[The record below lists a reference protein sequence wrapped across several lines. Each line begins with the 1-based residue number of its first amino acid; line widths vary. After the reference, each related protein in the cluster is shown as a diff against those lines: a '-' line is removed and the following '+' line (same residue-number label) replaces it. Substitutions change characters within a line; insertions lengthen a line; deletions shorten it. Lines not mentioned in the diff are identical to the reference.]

1 MALVEE
7 PREMIDQALSD
18 AEHRMR
24 SAVGALDRDLDTVRT
39 GRARPALVEQLK
51 VEYYG
56 TPTPLNQMAAINA
69 PEPRLITIQ
78 PWEKGQLGAIEKAI
92 QKSDLGLTPTND
104 GNIIRL
110 VIPVLTED
118 RRKELAKVVHKKV
131 EEARVAVRN
140 VRRDA
145 LDHLRK
151 AQHAREI
158 TDDDERRAQE
168 RLQKITDMHV
178 AEVDRHGAAKEK
190 ELLEV

>member
-1 MALVEE
+1 MIEE
-7 PREMIDQALSD
+7 TLKD
-18 AEHRMR
+18 AEHRMQ
-24 SAVGALDRDLDTVRT
+24 SAIAALDREMDTIRT
-39 GRARPALVEQLK
+39 GRARPSLVEGLK

-56 TPTPLNQMAAINA
+56 TQTPLNQLATINA

-78 PWEKGQLGAIEKAI
+78 PWDRTQLGAIEKAI

-110 VIPVLTED
+110 AIPQLNEE
-118 RRKELAKVVHKKV
+118 RRKELVKVVHKKV
-131 EEARVAVRN
+131 EDGRVAVRN
-140 VRRDA
+140 VRRDS

-151 AQHAREI
+151 LQHDKQI

-168 RLQKITDMHV
+168 HLQKITDKYV
-178 AEVDRHGAAKEK
+178 AEVDKHGHTKEQ

>member
-1 MALVEE
+1 MIEE
-7 PREMIDQALSD
+7 TLGD
-18 AEHRMR
+18 AEHRMQ
-24 SAVGALDRDLDTVRT
+24 SAVTALDRDMDTIRT
-39 GRARPALVEQLK
+39 GRARPALVEGLK

-56 TPTPLNQMAAINA
+56 TPTPLNQLATINA

-78 PWEKGQLGAIEKAI
+78 PWDKTQLGTIEKAI

-110 VIPVLTED
+110 VIPQLNEE
-118 RRKELAKVVHKKV
+118 RRKELVKVVHKKV
-131 EEARVAVRN
+131 EDGRIAVRN
-140 VRRDA
+140 VRRDS

-151 AQHAREI
+151 LQHDKKI

-168 RLQKITDMHV
+168 RLQKITDKYV
-178 AEVDRHGAAKEK
+178 AEVDRHGHTKEQ

>member
-1 MALVEE
+1 
-7 PREMIDQALSD
+7 MIDDTLRD
-18 AEHRMR
+18 AEHRMQ

-39 GRARPALVEQLK
+39 GRARPALVEGLK

-56 TPTPLNQMAAINA
+56 TPTPLNQLATINA

-78 PWEKGQLGAIEKAI
+78 PWDKTQLGTIEKAI

-110 VIPVLTED
+110 VIPPLNED
-118 RRKELAKVVHKKV
+118 RRKELVKVVHKKV
-131 EEARVAVRN
+131 EDARVAVRN
-140 VRRDA
+140 VRRDS

-151 AQHAREI
+151 LQHDKTI
-158 TDDDERRAQE
+158 SDDDERRAQE
-168 RLQKITDMHV
+168 RLQKITDKYV
-178 AEVDRHGAAKEK
+178 AEVDKHGHTKEQ